1 MGQGELSKRSCD
13 YCRQH
18 KTKCIRLEDA
28 TCRRCSKARRAC
40 VTSNVKT
47 GRPYYQSSKEQYDL
61 MSTIVKHFL
70 PDAALDKE
78 SLRQLVTQL
87 HQDDNNRGSDDNNDN
102 NTTPDNNTSSAAG
115 SHHQPPIGVVNAD
128 LQSPLPVTALVENSL
143 LTSAETTVQL
153 PPFSRRFPDQTMSE
167 PYPQLHG
174 CPDGMNQGNTDLG
187 PVSAVN
193 LAEYAC
199 HYPISAFDVPQTC
212 SPESARASWTSETE
226 PAESMARAELMNVTR
241 YDSGTSWTA
250 FFRKIHSTKGP
261 TYGDALGGSVFRF
274 DELTGSKQ
282 VDQVQPNDLPPRA
295 EFERASLRFFA
306 EINCVNYILS
316 YEQFYVYIS
325 DSLDQ
330 RHPLSHGVFMLLCL
344 ILSFDSKYEEFF
356 SKACGHV
363 EYVFEEGSIASVES
377 LMLLALC
384 RLNRDQRNLAW
395 ITLGSAS
402 RIAQSLGLHLKESC
416 WEEKSPSIV
425 ESRKR
430 LWWSLYDLEICLA
443 YRLGRNPGINP
454 AFCSLDIPSQA
465 MLNMT
470 PYTPPDY
477 HRAVAQLS
485 KINCLIVQD
494 LYGPRAAQICLDS
507 RADEILSD
515 IQCFWNRLHDY
526 LKPGAP
532 LAASHSRAVH
542 YLGLRYEYTILVA
555 TRPSMVSCWKF
566 FGSCSDRL
574 MQRVQLCEAANRR
587 SLLLLKRMARD
598 GLFSQHNFLDATYVL
613 ANALILLL
621 RLVKDPSR
629 ELLTEAEEYC
639 LLIDMAQHLN
649 IGRVTKR
656 HFEETTREIRSRLGL
671 GGELRTPRETS
682 VSELL
687 ENFMGVDECI
697 WPTWPFDDVAELDWS
712 AAIP

>member
-1 MGQGELSKRSCD
+1 
-13 YCRQH
+13 
-18 KTKCIRLEDA
+18 
-28 TCRRCSKARRAC
+28 
-40 VTSNVKT
+40 
-47 GRPYYQSSKEQYDL
+47 
-61 MSTIVKHFL
+61 
-70 PDAALDKE
+70 
-78 SLRQLVTQL
+78 
-87 HQDDNNRGSDDNNDN
+87 
-102 NTTPDNNTSSAAG
+102 
-115 SHHQPPIGVVNAD
+115 
-128 LQSPLPVTALVENSL
+128 
-143 LTSAETTVQL
+143 
-153 PPFSRRFPDQTMSE
+153 
-167 PYPQLHG
+167 
-174 CPDGMNQGNTDLG
+174 
-187 PVSAVN
+187 
-193 LAEYAC
+193 
-199 HYPISAFDVPQTC
+199 
-212 SPESARASWTSETE
+212 
-226 PAESMARAELMNVTR
+226 MARAELMNITR

-261 TYGDALGGSVFRF
+261 KYGDALGGSVFRF

-282 VDQVQPNDLPPRA
+282 VDQVQPTDLPPRA
-295 EFERASLRFFA
+295 EFERASLKFFA

-316 YEQFYVYIS
+316 YEQFYVYMS
-325 DSLDQ
+325 DCLDQ

-363 EYVFEEGSIASVES
+363 EYTFEEGSIASVES

-395 ITLGSAS
+395 ITLGCAS

-416 WEEKSPSIV
+416 WEEKSPSII

-477 HRAVAQLS
+477 HKAVAQLS
-485 KINCLIVQD
+485 KITYLIVQD

-507 RADEILSD
+507 RAEEILGD
-515 IQCFWNRLHDY
+515 IQCFWNELHEY

-555 TRPSMVSCWKF
+555 TRPSVVSCWKS

-587 SLLLLKRMARD
+587 SLILLKRMAQE
-598 GLFSQHNFLDATYVL
+598 GLFSQQNFLDATYVL

-629 ELLTEAEEYC
+629 ELLMEADEYC
-639 LLIDMAQHLN
+639 LLIDMTQHLN

-656 HFEETTREIRSRLGL
+656 HFEETTCEIRSRLG
-671 GGELRTPRETS
+671 
-682 VSELL
+682 
-687 ENFMGVDECI
+687 
-697 WPTWPFDDVAELDWS
+697 
-712 AAIP
+712 